1 MKYLVLFLLPVVMS
15 CSVEPDSID
24 TPVGSIQFEKYSGRY
39 LLVNYWAEWC
49 HPCLEEIPE
58 LNILAREYRD
68 EIAVIGV
75 NFDGLGAE
83 EISLQQMRL
92 GIDFPVVIEDPAIH
106 FQYDRPD
113 VLPTSYLFDPA
124 QKLVATLVGIQTRE
138 SILAL
143 IRD

>member
-15 CSVEPDSID
+15 CSVEPDNID
-24 TPVGSIQFEKYSGRY
+24 TPGGAVQFEKYTGRY

-58 LNILAREYRD
+58 LNILAREYSD

-83 EISLQQMRL
+83 EISLQQKRL
-92 GIDFPVVIEDPAIH
+92 GV
-106 FQYDRPD
+106 
-113 VLPTSYLFDPA
+113 
-124 QKLVATLVGIQTRE
+124 TLSV
-138 SILAL
+138 
-143 IRD
+143 